1 MPLST
6 APDLKT
12 PSSRG
17 QVTGLVLAGGLGRR
31 MGGVD
36 KGLQLMGGRP
46 LVAQVIERLAP
57 QVATL
62 IINANRNEEAYR
74 AFGYP
79 VVRDAVGGFAGPL
92 AGLQAGLA
100 ICETPFLVCAPCDS
114 PFLPTDLVVRLLDGI
129 ERADA
134 LVAMPNTL
142 EGPQPVFALVRRQVL
157 PMLDTFLATGGRG
170 IQAWCRQLPLALV
183 DFPDDG
189 AFANINTR
197 EELAAAEE
205 H

>member
-1 MPLST
+1 MPAS
-6 APDLKT
+6 T
-12 PSSRG
+12 PSNIQASVSRN

-36 KGLQLMGGRP
+36 KGLQLMTGRP
-46 LVAQVIERLAP
+46 LVAQVIERLVP

-74 AFGYP
+74 SFGYP
-79 VVRDAVGGFAGPL
+79 VVRDTVEGFAGPL
-92 AGLQAGLA
+92 AGLQAGLTT
-100 ICETPFLVCAPCDS
+100 CETPFLVCAPCDS

-129 ERADA
+129 ERAEA

-157 PMLDTFLATGGRG
+157 PQLDAFLAAGGRG
-170 IQAWCRQLPLALV
+170 IQAWCHQLPLALV
-183 DFPDDG
+183 EFADDG

-197 EELAAAEE
+197 EELAAAEQ